1 MDIDFADRY
10 TNPEYSLSRVVFYP
24 DRIYHAA
31 ALAAS
36 PRSVRYRYKIE
47 AVRTR
52 LNIAVLHG
60 KVYFDGQFL
69 CRFLRLEYHAARL
82 AEAARE
88 QHRLLGDRIQAWLRV
103 QVVNGAVQAVEA
115 NVVLHHDPARQEYSV
130 ELWGTLE
137 APSTSCH
144 DFAVLALMGW
154 QRPITRMKELAP
166 ALQSVARVR
175 RIEVAFAEFDRTS
188 PGGAPIP
195 QVVWDNNFLAS
206 HEERRTSEPS
216 APQNTVADSNY
227 LLDFQRG
234 WFLQAADVAP
244 VPYRNPLM
252 DTDNPDRR
260 DTNVVEMR
268 WLLQRVLG
276 GSVVFFHEVTIPPG
290 ATEGTHQHVGSEE
303 VYYIVQGEGTAY
315 MGIGDD
321 PTTDAYP
328 TVERAIFG
336 VGTRP
341 CKELPVRPGTVIF
354 TKSGGIHGIRNE
366 GPVPLKFVAFLYH
379 TQ

>member
-1 MDIDFADRY
+1 MEIDFADRY

-24 DRIYHAA
+24 DRVYHAA
-31 ALAAS
+31 ALAAN
-36 PRSVRYRYKIE
+36 PRSARYRYKVE
-47 AVRTR
+47 EVRTR
-52 LNIAVLHG
+52 INILALLG
-60 KVYFDGQFL
+60 EVYLDGQFL

-88 QHRLLGDRIQAWLRV
+88 EHRLLGDRIRAWVRV
-103 QVVNGAVQAVEA
+103 QCDGTAQAVETH
-115 NVVLHHDPARQEYSV
+115 VTLHRDVARQEYAV

-154 QRPITRMKELAP
+154 QRPITRVKELAP
-166 ALQSVARVR
+166 ALESGSRVR
-175 RIEVAFAEFDRTS
+175 RIEMAFAEFDRTS
-188 PGGAPIP
+188 PGGAPIS

-206 HEERRTSEPS
+206 HEERRTPEPS

-234 WFLQAADVAP
+234 WFLQAAEVAP
-244 VPYRNPLM
+244 VSYRNPLM
-252 DTDNPDRR
+252 DANNPDRG
-260 DTNVVEMR
+260 DTNLVDMR

-276 GSVVFFHEVTIPPG
+276 GPVVFFHEVTIPPG

-303 VYYIVQGEGTAY
+303 VYYVVQGEGTAY

-321 PTTDAYP
+321 PTTDVYP
-328 TVERAIFG
+328 TVERAIFN

-341 CKELPVRPGTVIF
+341 CKELPVRPGTVLF
-354 TKSGGIHGIRNE
+354 TKSGGIHGIRNG